1 MYIILYFLCTNLPIS
16 FSAVNCSEGMVYQ
29 QCGPACPKTCND
41 DDNVDCPSGC
51 VDGCFCPT
59 GMVLS
64 NGQCINESD
73 CEGTAKLILIFL

>member
-1 MYIILYFLCTNLPIS
+1 M
-16 FSAVNCSEGMVYQ
+16 NCSEGMVYQ

-51 VDGCFCPT
+51 VEGCFCPT

-73 CEGTAKLILIFL
+73 CEGTVKLILYMHTRGGSRVWKGGAFC